1 MKRKNILEQVEEQEA
16 RRRDS
21 ERDGVIIKRVF
32 FGVGVVFLVGIIVA
46 GFYIYQYFQP
56 TKEELLLKAEQ
67 KKEQLIYNSRVASCE
82 GLIRE
87 NLNFPSTYKMRSA
100 DVRSLDAGVYVHVSF
115 SAKNAFGTELPQAG
129 QCVDTDS
136 GMILIDIR
144 NR

>member
-1 MKRKNILEQVEEQEA
+1 MKHKSILEQVEEQEK

-21 ERDGVIIKRVF
+21 ERDGVIIKRIF
-32 FGVGVVFLVGIIVA
+32 FGVGVVFLAGILVA

-115 SAKNAFGTELPQAG
+115 SAKNTFGAELPQAG